1 MSDAAVSYEI
11 GLLEDLA
18 DPEEAAAYLDAALED
33 GDREVIRMAL
43 HHVVEAQESSQV
55 DDDLRFSPEGWL
67 RFQALMAQAEESIRA
82 GRTLSS
88 DEFWRQ
94 AHLRAAARVTS
105 EEVASPRTATPAI
118 AEPRVDFQTDE
129 K

>member
-1 MSDAAVSYEI
+1 MNDAAVPYEL

-18 DPEEAAAYLDAALED
+18 DPEEAMAYLEAALED
-33 GDREVIRMAL
+33 GDQAVIRLAL
-43 HHVVEAQESSQV
+43 QDVVEAQERSQ
-55 DDDLRFSPEGWL
+55 DDSDLCLSPEGWAH
-67 RFQALMAQAEESIRA
+67 FQALMAQAEKGIKA
-82 GRTLSS
+82 GRTLTQ

-94 AHLRAAARVTS
+94 AHLRADTRAAGQD
-105 EEVASPRTATPAI
+105 VASSPTATPAI

>member
-1 MSDAAVSYEI
+1 MSDAAVSYEV

-18 DPEEAAAYLDAALED
+18 DPEEAAAYLDAALEN

-67 RFQALMAQAEESIRA
+67 RFQALMAQAEESMRP
-82 GRTLSS
+82 GKTLSS
-88 DEFWRQ
+88 DKFWRQ
-94 AHLRAAARVTS
+94 VHLRTAARVAS
-105 EEVASPRTATPAI
+105 KEVASPRTATPAI
-118 AEPRVDFQTDE
+118 AEPRVDYQTDE